1 MGGGKV
7 MKKYSGVCLLM
18 VISFSVISGG
28 NNDFVK
34 FPEGYKDSFTKYH
47 TQNRANNKQVADM
60 YANKTAID
68 SIKEGT
74 LADGSIII
82 MEVYKPALD
91 QEDKPVTGPD
101 GLFKKS
107 KLAAV
112 AVMEKRSQWDADFPA
127 NERTGNW
134 GFAIYTPDGNP
145 KENDLDCVTCHT
157 PLSNQ
162 NYMFTNV
169 NLMKLVQ

>member
-1 MGGGKV
+1 
-7 MKKYSGVCLLM
+7 
-18 VISFSVISGG
+18 
-28 NNDFVK
+28 
-34 FPEGYKDSFTKYH
+34 
-47 TQNRANNKQVADM
+47 
-60 YANKTAID
+60 
-68 SIKEGT
+68 
-74 LADGSIII
+74 
-82 MEVYKPALD
+82 
-91 QEDKPVTGPD
+91 
-101 GLFKKS
+101 
-107 KLAAV
+107 
-112 AVMEKRSQWDADFPA
+112 MEKRSQWDADFPA